1 MDAQELA
8 SAPVRSLRERKK
20 TAKQTRI
27 LDAAARLF
35 AEKGYAAVTTSEIAA
50 AADVGVGTLFRYA
63 GSKAEL
69 LVSVMNDRLAEG
81 IEAGL
86 AEAKGGRTITESI
99 LAILRPLSEE
109 SMTHPE
115 NMIAYEREALFGSA
129 EHRDSATASVSRVE
143 EAILEV
149 LQLPRERRLRQVK
162 LLCRPRDIA
171 MARDGQKILEDAQ
184 FHNDFSPLKQI
195 KYPRSHL

>member
-81 IEAGL
+81 IEAGSCVRS
-86 AEAKGGRTITESI
+86 AK
-99 LAILRPLSEE
+99 
-109 SMTHPE
+109 
-115 NMIAYEREALFGSA
+115 
-129 EHRDSATASVSRVE
+129 
-143 EAILEV
+143 
-149 LQLPRERRLRQVK
+149 
-162 LLCRPRDIA
+162 
-171 MARDGQKILEDAQ
+171 
-184 FHNDFSPLKQI
+184 SP
-195 KYPRSHL
+195 

>member
-1 MDAQELA
+1 M
-8 SAPVRSLRERKK
+8 
-20 TAKQTRI
+20 
-27 LDAAARLF
+27 
-35 AEKGYAAVTTSEIAA
+35 AEP
-50 AADVGVGTLFRYA
+50 
-63 GSKAEL
+63 
-69 LVSVMNDRLAEG
+69 RLAEG

-149 LQLPRERRLRQVK
+149 LQLPRERRLRHMQHIGCFGHI
-162 LLCRPRDIA
+162 LLPGHSQEIR
-171 MARDGQKILEDAQ
+171 
-184 FHNDFSPLKQI
+184 
-195 KYPRSHL
+195 